1 MAPSGFR
8 KETRRARFAGCKIR
22 LIWGLYDRGLSAD
35 EVRELFRL
43 LDWMLQLPEELEQQ
57 FCQEFEQFEEG
68 RRMPYVTGIER
79 LAREEGREEGL
90 VEAIAMALETKF
102 GAAGKRLLPRVRA
115 LGDVE
120 KLRALTRTLL
130 SAETLDQVKAAL
142 RP

>member
-1 MAPSGFR
+1 M
-8 KETRRARFAGCKIR
+8 
-22 LIWGLYDRGLSAD
+22 SAD

-57 FCQEFEQFEEG
+57 FRQDFEQFEEE
-68 RRMPYVTGIER
+68 RRMPYVTSIER

-130 SAETLDQVKAAL
+130 AAETLDEVKAAL